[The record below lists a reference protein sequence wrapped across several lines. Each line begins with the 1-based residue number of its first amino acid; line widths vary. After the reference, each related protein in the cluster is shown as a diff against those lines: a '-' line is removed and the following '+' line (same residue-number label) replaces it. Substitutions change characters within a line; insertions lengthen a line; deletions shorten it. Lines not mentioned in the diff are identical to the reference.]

1 MKYSLFYFFLLSVI
15 CNKSYGQTKKDSL
28 YVFVGEKIEVKE
40 VSSPS
45 VTDSFDIIIENGVID
60 YRKSGII
67 GMDSKFLARYKVRQ
81 VLYGNYVSD
90 TIEFFAY
97 DHYGTPEF
105 SKYQTV
111 LLFVQDY
118 NGRLVH
124 QKYQFADVYK
134 TKNGRWASS
143 YKTDDYRHEFN
154 NSTDIK
160 PEKIDF
166 INKVTYDIN
175 GHGKQYIKEWFPS
188 AYYKIKAGRAIAVY
202 GNYIEEL
209 FELKKNG
216 VLRARG
222 IFWMIIKLQ
231 PTIGFT
237 QGGEG

>member
-1 MKYSLFYFFLLSVI
+1 MKYSLFYFFLLTVI
-15 CNKSYGQTKKDSL
+15 CYKSYGQTKKDSL

-67 GMDSKFLARYKVRQ
+67 SMDSKFLAKYIVRQ
-81 VLYGNYVSD
+81 VLCGNYVSD
-90 TIEFFAY
+90 TIEFLAY

-154 NSTDIK
+154 NSTDVK

-175 GHGKQYIKEWFPS
+175 GHGKQYIKERFPS

-216 VLRARG
+216 ILKARG
-222 IFWMIIKLQ
+222 IF
-231 PTIGFT
+231 
-237 QGGEG
+237 